1 MFLAS
6 CLWRAAEAKG
16 SSTTSSTTSAAG
28 GRLIRIRKKTK
39 WIDRRS
45 TRVPHNGKD
54 VYNFGDQPSC
64 ALCHVRFRY
73 KQDYEMHKESTLHQ
87 NRLRWV
93 EMKDWW
99 STTGAPAYRKH
110 QTDQWAWYQEHVLPD
125 RAKEMGCS
133 VEEAARRMRPAKMME
148 TPFYHR
154 SIQCSVVRSPIQE
167 PRDQR
172 WPASPKW

>member
-1 MFLAS
+1 M
-6 CLWRAAEAKG
+6 WRITRLLFAEA
-16 SSTTSSTTSAAG
+16 TSSTTSAAG

-45 TRVPHNGKD
+45 TRIPHNGKD

-73 KQDYEMHKESTLHQ
+73 KQDYEMHKESELHK
-87 NRLRWV
+87 NRLRWA
-93 EMKDWW
+93 ETQEWW
-99 STTGAPAYRKH
+99 RETGEPAYLRH
-110 QTDQWAWYQEHVLPD
+110 QASQWAWYKEHVLPD
-125 RAKEMGCS
+125 RAKEMSCS
-133 VEEAARRMRPAKMME
+133 IEEAEGILRQAKMIE
-148 TPFYHR
+148 KPSWHR
-154 SIQCSVVRSPIQE
+154 SIQCPSVRAAIKE

>member
-1 MFLAS
+1 MLLTRLLLAVTTIN
-6 CLWRAAEAKG
+6 
-16 SSTTSSTTSAAG
+16 SSTASAS

-45 TRVPHNGKD
+45 KRVPHNGKD
-54 VYNFGDQPSC
+54 VWLFGEQPSC

-73 KQDYEMHKESTLHQ
+73 KQDYEAHKESELHQ

-93 EMKDWW
+93 ETINWWKDV
-99 STTGAPAYRKH
+99 GEPHH
-110 QTDQWAWYQEHVLPD
+110 QRHTEKEWEWFRLRVLPEK
-125 RAKEMGCS
+125 AAAMGLTT
-133 VEEAARRMRPAKMME
+133 EEAERELRRAVMHE
-148 TPFYHR
+148 TPHWCGR
-154 SIQCSVVRSPIQE
+154 LQPPNVRSEIKE